1 MDSLPAPV
9 ITQESIL
16 STLNEGEIDLQ
27 GQFVWGSNSTFLVNV
42 VTPDLTLPAI
52 YKPSRGERPL
62 WDFPAASLARRE
74 VSAYLVSQALGWQLV
89 PPTIFRRKGP
99 FGKGSLQ
106 LYIPHDPNRHYFS
119 LSDTEK
125 ESLKEVAC
133 FDLLI
138 NNADRKGSHVL
149 WDEEGHLWAIDHG
162 ICFHREYKLRTV
174 IWDFI
179 GQPIPAESLTS
190 IQSLLLPALGEPGDP
205 NGLLHDWLLPSEV
218 NALRRRAVR
227 LIEEGIFPPPLGKD
241 RPYPYPP
248 L

>member
-16 STLNEGEIDLQ
+16 SALNEGEIDLQ
-27 GQFVWGSNSTFLVNV
+27 GQFVWGSNVTFLVHV
-42 VTPDLTLPAI
+42 VTPELTLPAI
-52 YKPSRGERPL
+52 YKPTRGERPL

-74 VSAYLVSQALGWQLV
+74 VSAFLVSQALGWQLV
-89 PPTIFRRKGP
+89 PPTAYRRKGP

-106 LYIPHDPNRHYFS
+106 LFIPHDPNRHYFS
-119 LSDTEK
+119 LTDAEK

-149 WDEEGHLWAIDHG
+149 WDETEHLWAIDHG

-179 GQPIPAESLTS
+179 GQPIPVEYLSA
-190 IQSLLLPALGEPGDP
+190 IQSLLLPALGEPGSP
-205 NGLLHDWLLPSEV
+205 GGLLHDWLLPSEV

-227 LIEEGIFPPPLGKD
+227 LLEEGVFPPPLGKD

>member
-27 GQFVWGSNSTFLVNV
+27 GQFVWGSNSTFLVNL

-74 VSAYLVSQALGWQLV
+74 VCAFLVSQALGWQLV
-89 PPTIFRRKGP
+89 PPTVYRRKGP

-106 LYIPHDPNRHYFS
+106 LFIPHDPNRHYFS
-119 LSDTEK
+119 LTDVEK
-125 ESLKEVAC
+125 ESLKGVAC

-138 NNADRKGSHVL
+138 NNADRKGSHIL
-149 WDEEGHLWAIDHG
+149 WDEEGNLWAIDHG
-162 ICFHREYKLRTV
+162 VCFHREYKLRTV

-179 GQPIPAESLTS
+179 GQPIPQEFLEDIRSF
-190 IQSLLLPALGEPGDP
+190 LPLLGETGAS
-205 NGLLHDWLLPSEV
+205 NGLLGDWLVPGEV
-218 NALRRRAVR
+218 NALRRRAEQ
-227 LIEEGIFPPPLGKD
+227 LLAEGVFPAPRGKD
-241 RPYPYPP
+241 RPFPYPP